1 MQQDTF
7 KFKASL
13 AQKRLWLHEQLEQ
26 QSSLYHI
33 TTALML
39 EGELDIPALQQAI
52 NDMMARHESFR
63 TDFVYQDDILY
74 QRCHDAVAL
83 PLLMTDLSALG
94 EAEQK
99 QRLQQDSLR
108 PFNLLQAPLLRF
120 TLYRCGAECHYL
132 VMVLHHLISDGW
144 SAGITSRELSTCY
157 NARRQGNAPEL
168 PELPIQYIDYS
179 EWQHQQS
186 DDPALGESLAW
197 WKQKLAGCEPI
208 ALPFDYPRPGRLS
221 PRGKTH
227 CFTLSPQLTGALTA
241 LARQNNKTLFT
252 TLLSAFYLLL
262 HRYSGQTDLVVGST
276 VSGRGQLE
284 LEGIIGF
291 FVNTL
296 VYRIEL
302 APSATFAQ
310 LQDQVFDT
318 VLSGLEHQQVSF
330 EKLVEAINPKRD
342 LSYSPLFQ
350 VMFSFDESGT
360 TGWQFD
366 GVKTTPL
373 TLLGESAKFDLTLS
387 MEKTSPEN
395 GIAQLSGAFE
405 YSSDL
410 FDEATIRQ
418 IDANFRFLLEEIVQ
432 SAHRVL
438 ADYQCIDEA
447 EKQWILHEWP
457 RKRVHHPVTQTLH
470 QAFEQQ
476 VLQRPHAI
484 ALSADNGRFLTYG
497 QLNQRANQLAHYIM
511 EIMQQMEVPAAEA
524 PLIGLCLERDEEML
538 VSILAVLKAGLAY
551 LPIDTSHAPERIRFY
566 IEDANVQLVIGVPQH
581 QALFELN
588 EVDYLC
594 IDTEKTFIQTMPLDN
609 PNIAC
614 QPDSLAYVIYTSGS
628 TGIPKGVEIPHA
640 NVMRLFHASGRHFN
654 FTENDVWTLFHSCAF
669 DFSVWEIWGALLFG
683 GRLSIVPYWVSRTPG
698 DFYQWVLQ
706 EKVTVLNQTPSAFQ
720 LFIAADSQLNG
731 AKKEDEKN
739 ELSLRYVI
747 LGGEALEPAKLQG
760 WFKKHGDEQPHVIN
774 MYGITETTVHVTYR
788 RIRQSDAQQ
797 GGKSPIGEALD
808 DLEIFLLDKQH
819 RLSLLGA
826 VGEMYVG
833 GAGVARGYL
842 NRPELTAQRFIDK
855 RQIFPDAEAGQ
866 RLYRSGDLA
875 RLRRDGS
882 LEYLGRADHQ
892 VKIRGFRIELGEI
905 ESALKRI
912 ESVAQAVVIAHQ
924 DDANHALRL
933 VAYIVAKP
941 IAAKSISAKTAE
953 ETHSG
958 ETSPEEKL
966 SVDALRIELKKTLPD
981 YMLPSAFI
989 FLDTL
994 PLTPNGKID
1003 RKALPAPQ
1011 QVRPQLASQYQPA
1024 RNETETVLLALWQET
1039 LPVSQIGIHDNFFAL
1054 GGDSLR
1060 GVQLAGK
1067 AQRHGWSLTLVDLF
1081 QHQTVAELAAV
1092 LNERSKENPTAVQTM
1107 ALFSQ
1112 ISPEDR
1118 RCLPKNVVDAYPLS
1132 RMQAGMFYHMNLSPD
1147 ANVYHCTGSTHIFI
1161 NGQFDETAFRE
1172 ATAQTVAAHDVLR
1185 TAFDM
1190 ESYSEPLQLVLE
1202 FAELPIVVEDL
1213 RHLSDEEQDERV
1225 KALLEA
1231 ERVNPFD
1238 LLNPTLL
1245 RFFIYLRT
1253 DHSFQFTMTECHPI
1267 FDGWSYNTMIVE
1279 VFSRY
1284 ATLTGLDNWQA
1295 PDKKSL
1301 EYRDFI
1307 ALEKAAIA
1315 DEKNKMYWA
1324 QKLDD
1329 CTIMELPRKLNAG
1342 VAGDAASHAGEGTV
1356 DGNNGDDNDSGTLA
1370 TSPKIKSFTLTLEGT
1385 VYQGLRHLMQQLGV
1399 PLKSVLLTGH
1409 IKVMSIFSGEHDI
1422 LTGISTNGRP
1432 EAQGGDNLYGL
1443 FLNILPFRQILSP
1456 VSWHELI
1463 RQVFANEIEAIP
1475 HRRYPLA
1482 EIQRQFGQQP
1492 LLDEVLFNYIDF
1504 HIYDQMAAGLGL
1516 NVIGKLH
1523 TQDVYEGTHFALTVH
1538 FQHKT
1543 LTSSLINDQVSIQ
1556 IDYDE
1561 NRLSRDLAADMA
1573 ECYSAVFTA
1582 MVTEAQSLH
1591 CANHFVP
1598 MAQQRKIEAFSQ
1610 GASGYRGQQ
1619 TLAELFAE
1627 QVARSPSACA
1637 VEFSKPSGKQ
1647 QLTYLALDQ
1656 QSNQL
1661 AHLLVQKGV
1670 QQGQRV
1676 ALLLGRSIELIVS
1689 ILALVKLKAVYLPLN
1704 PEDPDARLLEQV
1716 EDAQCEFFI
1725 TDQRVIDSSLPMK
1738 AANLSAVIWLD
1749 AEQSSLSRMPV
1760 SPLPDKGSHPDE
1772 NQANLPAYV
1781 MYTSGS
1787 TGKPKGALIGQ
1798 KGIIRLVKDVSYAD
1812 FRVFGRFLQL
1822 ASVNFDASTLEIW
1835 GPLLNGGS
1843 IVIYP
1848 QSAISV
1854 LLLEKIIKD
1863 GRVDSL
1869 FLTTSLFN
1877 LIVDERPQTLQ
1888 TVKQLISGGEAM
1900 SSAHANRICKYYPE
1914 LHLINGYGPT
1924 ENTTFTTSYR
1934 YRGTEGN
1941 SVPIGKPNEGN
1952 LVYILNAFRQPVP
1965 IGTTG
1970 ELYIGG
1976 KGLALA
1982 YLNQDSLY
1990 QNLFIENPFDKS
2002 LSTRLYKTGDRG
2014 RYLPNGDIEYL
2025 GRIDNQNKIRGYRI
2039 ETGEIEAVL
2048 CKHPDIERAAVRI
2061 IKETRGKRIASY
2073 IVPRAQKTLDMME
2086 LRIYLAER
2094 LPRYMLPTYFQTLP
2108 SLPLNANGKLDIAL
2122 LPSHYSGMAVSAPEN
2137 TITENSGL
2145 QNDTAENG
2153 IFVNN
2158 ASRKGAL
2165 NHLELESAGLE
2176 NTETERAQW
2185 KLSPD
2190 PVVQGI
2196 QQVWA
2201 EVLDIESPNCDEN
2214 FFDLGGDSLLLA
2226 RVHLK
2231 LHALGYPRLSI
2242 LDLLNYAT
2250 IHQLAQFI
2258 SNGRKQSE
2266 RHEHKAPLSGMGIR
2280 QPDRQM
2286 NPNNLIDGRQ
2296 RLAKRQKKMQHK
2308 G

>member
-1 MQQDTF
+1 MQENTF
-7 KFKASL
+7 QFKASQ

-26 QSSLYHI
+26 QSALYHI

-39 EGELDIPALQQAI
+39 EGQLDIAALQQAI
-52 NDMMARHESFR
+52 NDMSDRHESFR
-63 TDFVYQDDILY
+63 TDFVYQDDTLY
-74 QRCHDAVAL
+74 QRCHESVTL
-83 PLLMTDLSALG
+83 PLETIDLSALS
-94 EAEQK
+94 ETEQK
-99 QRLQQDSLR
+99 QRLQRDSLQ
-108 PFNLLQAPLLRF
+108 PFNLQQAPLLRF
-120 TLYRCGAECHYL
+120 TLYRCGTECHYL

-144 SAGITSRELSTCY
+144 SAGIISRELTTCY
-157 NARRQGNAPEL
+157 NARRRGDAPEL

-186 DDPALGESLAW
+186 DDPAFGESLAW
-197 WKQKLAGCEPI
+197 WKQKLAGSEPI
-208 ALPFDYPRPGRLS
+208 ALPFDYPRPSRLS

-227 CFTLSPQLTGALTA
+227 CFTLSPQLTQALTA
-241 LARQNNKTLFT
+241 LAQQNNKTLFT

-302 APSATFAQ
+302 EPDATFTQ

-318 VLSGLEHQQVSF
+318 VLAGLEHQQVSF

-360 TGWQFD
+360 TGWQFE

-373 TLLGESAKFDLTLS
+373 TLLGDSAKFDLTLS
-387 MEKTSPEN
+387 MEKTRLEN
-395 GIAQLSGAFE
+395 GVAQLQGAFE

-418 IDANFRFLLEEIVQ
+418 VDANFRFLLEEIARN
-432 SAHRVL
+432 AHAVL
-438 ADYQCIDEA
+438 ADYQCIDED
-447 EKQWILHEWP
+447 EKQWLLHEWP
-457 RKRVHHPVTQTLH
+457 RKLAHHPVSQTLH

-476 VLQRPHAI
+476 ALQRPHAI
-484 ALSADNGRFLTYG
+484 ALSADNGRLLTYE
-497 QLNQRANQLAHYIM
+497 QLNQRANQLAHYIVQ
-511 EIMQQMEVPAAEA
+511 IMQQMEMAPTDA

-551 LPIDTSHAPERIRFY
+551 LPIDTTHAPERIRFY
-566 IEDANVQLVIGVPQH
+566 VEDANVQLVIGVPQH
-581 QALFELN
+581 QALFDSNKL
-588 EVDYLC
+588 DYLC
-594 IDTEKTFIQTMPLDN
+594 IDTEKTFIQTMPPDN
-609 PNIAC
+609 PDVTS

-628 TGIPKGVEIPHA
+628 TGVPKGVEITHA
-640 NVMRLFHASGRHFN
+640 NVMRLFHASERHFD

-698 DFYQWVLQ
+698 DFYQWVQQ

-731 AKKEDEKN
+731 AKKEDEKSA
-739 ELSLRYVI
+739 LSLRYVI

-760 WFKKHGDEQPHVIN
+760 WFKKHGDEQPHIIN

-788 RIRQSDAQQ
+788 RIMQPDALQ

-855 RQIFPDAEAGQ
+855 RQIFPQADAGQ

-905 ESALKRI
+905 ETALKRI
-912 ESVAQAVVIAHQ
+912 ESVDQAVVIAHQ

-933 VAYIVAKP
+933 VAYIVAETV
-941 IAAKSISAKTAE
+941 AD
-953 ETHSG
+953 THSG
-958 ETSPEEKL
+958 HLSSEEKL
-966 SVDALRIELKKTLPD
+966 SVDALRIELKHTLPD

-989 FLDTL
+989 FLDAL

-1011 QVRPQLASQYQPA
+1011 QVRPQLASKYQSA
-1024 RNETETVLLALWQET
+1024 RNETETALLALWQET

-1060 GVQLAGK
+1060 GVQLTGK
-1067 AQRHGWSLTLVDLF
+1067 AQSHGWSLTLVDLF
-1081 QHQTVAELAAV
+1081 QHQTVAELAILV
-1092 LNERSKENPTAVQTM
+1092 DERSKENQPTEQTK
-1107 ALFSQ
+1107 APFSQ
-1112 ISPEDR
+1112 ISQEDR
-1118 RCLPKNVVDAYPLS
+1118 QRLPENVVDAYPLS

-1147 ANVYHCTGSTHIFI
+1147 ANVYHCTGSTHLRI
-1161 NGQFDETAFRE
+1161 NGQFDEQAFRE

-1202 FAELPIVVEDL
+1202 FAELPTVVEDL
-1213 RHLSDEEQDERV
+1213 RHLSDAEQDERV

-1231 ERVNPFD
+1231 ERINPFD

-1253 DHSFQFTMTECHPI
+1253 DNSFQFTMTECHPI

-1279 VFSRY
+1279 VFNRY
-1284 ATLTGLDNWQA
+1284 ATLTGLAQWQA

-1307 ALEKAAIA
+1307 ALEQAAIA
-1315 DEKNKMYWA
+1315 DEKNKVYWA
-1324 QKLDD
+1324 RKLDD
-1329 CTIMELPRKLNAG
+1329 CTIMELPRKPPI
-1342 VAGDAASHAGEGTV
+1342 DAVEDV
-1356 DGNNGDDNDSGTLA
+1356 DGVDNVDSVG
-1370 TSPKIKSFTLTLEGT
+1370 PKIKSFSLTLDGS

-1443 FLNILPFRQILSP
+1443 FLNILPFRQILSA

-1504 HIYDQMAAGLGL
+1504 HVYDQMASELGL
-1516 NVIGKLH
+1516 DVIGKLH
-1523 TQDVYEGTHFALTVH
+1523 TQDVYEGTHFSLTVH

-1543 LTSSLINDQVSIQ
+1543 LTSALISDQVSIQ

-1561 NRLSRDLAADMA
+1561 NKLSRELAADMA

-1582 MVTEAQSLH
+1582 MVTESQNLH
-1591 CANHFVP
+1591 CADHFVP
-1598 MAQQRKIEAFSQ
+1598 VTQQRKIEIFSQ
-1610 GASGYRGQQ
+1610 GAQGYQGQQ

-1637 VEFSKPSGKQ
+1637 IELGKQVGKQVGQQSGKQ
-1647 QLTYLALDQ
+1647 QLSYLELNQ

-1661 AHLLVQKGV
+1661 AHLLLQKGV
-1670 QQGQRV
+1670 KQGQRV
-1676 ALLLGRSIELIVS
+1676 ALLLGRSVELIIS

-1716 EDAQCEFFI
+1716 EDAQCAFFI
-1725 TDQRVIDSSLPMK
+1725 TDRRVIDSSLPMK

-1749 AEQSSLSRMPV
+1749 AEQSTWAQMPV
-1760 SPLPDKGSHPDE
+1760 TELPDNRDHPVE
-1772 NQANLPAYV
+1772 GQTNLPAYV

-1787 TGKPKGALIGQ
+1787 TGKPKGTLIGQ
-1798 KGIIRLVKDVSYAD
+1798 KGIIRLVKEVSYAD
-1812 FRVFGRFLQL
+1812 FQSFGRFLQL

-1854 LLLEKIIKD
+1854 LLLEKIIKEAEI
-1863 GRVDSL
+1863 DSL

-1888 TVKQLISGGEAM
+1888 TVKQLISGGESM
-1900 SSAHANRICKYYPE
+1900 SSAHASRISKYYPA
-1914 LHLINGYGPT
+1914 LRLINGYGPT
-1924 ENTTFTTSYR
+1924 ENTTFTTAYR

-1941 SVPIGKPNEGN
+1941 SVPIGRPNEGN
-1952 LVYILNAFRQPVP
+1952 LVYILNAFHQPVP
-1965 IGTTG
+1965 MGTTG

-1976 KGLALA
+1976 DGLALA
-1982 YLNQDSLY
+1982 YLNQESLY
-1990 QNLFIENPFDKS
+1990 QNLFIDNPFDKS
-2002 LSTRLYKTGDRG
+2002 LSARLYKTGDRG

-2025 GRIDNQNKIRGYRI
+2025 GRIDSQNKIRGYRI
-2039 ETGEIEAVL
+2039 EIGEIEAVL

-2061 IKETRGKRIASY
+2061 IEETRGKRIAAY
-2073 IVPRAQKTLDMME
+2073 IVPRAQKTLDLME

-2094 LPRYMLPTYFQTLP
+2094 LPRYMIPAYFQTLP
-2108 SLPLNANGKLDIAL
+2108 SLPLNANGKLDIAR
-2122 LPSHYSGMAVSAPEN
+2122 LPSHDWGMTASDPERESMASEN
-2137 TITENSGL
+2137 TKIE
-2145 QNDTAENG
+2145 TAPWE
-2153 IFVNN
+2153 
-2158 ASRKGAL
+2158 
-2165 NHLELESAGLE
+2165 
-2176 NTETERAQW
+2176 
-2185 KLSPD
+2185 LSPD
-2190 PVVQGI
+2190 PVIQAI

-2201 EVLDIESPNCDEN
+2201 EVLDMESPDCDEN

-2242 LDLLNYAT
+2242 IDLLNYST

-2258 SNGRKQSE
+2258 SSGRKQG
-2266 RHEHKAPLSGMGIR
+2266 EHKESLPVMGMKSENR
-2280 QPDRQM
+2280 PM
-2286 NPNNLIDGRQ
+2286 NQNNLADGRQ